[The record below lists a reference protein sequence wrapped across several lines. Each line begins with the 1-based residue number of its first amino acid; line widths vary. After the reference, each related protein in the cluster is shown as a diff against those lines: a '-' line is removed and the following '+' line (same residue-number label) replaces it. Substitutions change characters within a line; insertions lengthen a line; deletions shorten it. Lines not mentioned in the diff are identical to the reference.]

1 LKGYLISLE
10 VIEHP
15 SAL

>member
-1 LKGYLISLE
+1 LRGCLISLE

-15 SAL
+15 SAF